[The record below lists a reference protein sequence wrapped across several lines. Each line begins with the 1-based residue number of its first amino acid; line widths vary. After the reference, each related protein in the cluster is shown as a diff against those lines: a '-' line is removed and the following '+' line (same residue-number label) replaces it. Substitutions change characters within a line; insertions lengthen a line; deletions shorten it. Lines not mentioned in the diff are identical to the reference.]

1 MTSTILVA
9 VISGSVAVAGIVLSS
24 YATVRTIRIQNELE
38 MRRQQASSRG
48 ALEEVMA
55 RYKNPLLR
63 SAIDLHG
70 RIYSI
75 MEVGFVKR
83 HLESDDTEWREYA
96 KTSTL
101 FRIAEYF
108 GWIEILR
115 RGVQFLDLGDQERSR
130 ELTVQLQQIS
140 LAFANTHQFPNA
152 AFRLFR
158 DEQRAIGELVI
169 ETIPGDQRGYQ
180 CMGYAHFVDRL
191 DVDPAFARWFNRLS
205 SEMDLMVDPVPGY
218 MDRLTSVHDA
228 LISLLEFLD
237 PGGIRYPT
245 ANQAGDHI
253 EHLRGRT

>member
-9 VISGSVAVAGIVLSS
+9 VISGIVAVTGIVLSS

-38 MRRQQASSRG
+38 MRRQQASGRD
-48 ALEEVMA
+48 AIEEVMA
-55 RYKNPLLR
+55 QYKNPLLR

-75 MEVGFVKR
+75 MKVDFVKR
-83 HLESDDTEWREYA
+83 HLKSDDTEWRDYA
-96 KTSTL
+96 KASTL
-101 FRIAEYF
+101 FRIAEFF

-115 RGVQFLDLGDQERSR
+115 QGVQFLDLGDQGRSR
-130 ELTVQLQQIS
+130 ELATLLQRIS

-169 ETIPGDQRGYQ
+169 ETLPSDHRGYQ
-180 CMGYAHFVDRL
+180 CMGYARFVGRL
-191 DVDPAFARWFNRLS
+191 ELDPAFARWFSRLGD
-205 SEMDLMVDPVPGY
+205 EMDLMIDPLPGY
-218 MDRLTSVHDA
+218 MDRLTNVHDE

-245 ANQAGDHI
+245 ADQARNGTQ
-253 EHLRGRT
+253 ELR